1 MRPARTTAAGF
12 VLALIVGV
20 AGTAHAQMPESYR
33 QVQRAMLE
41 TERRMALAMADSM
54 PERYYREKATPTQRD
69 FAQQIAHAAGAVPM
83 IASQFLGGP
92 QPSLPDTAASY
103 ASRAGLR
110 TYINAAYDYGANLLR
125 TQSAAD
131 REATVQFFGSTMPK
145 WQVWDELHQHTI
157 WTLGQVVAN
166 FRAHGN
172 PPPPFLFF

>member
-1 MRPARTTAAGF
+1 MISRRTS
-12 VLALIVGV
+12 V
-20 AGTAHAQMPESYR
+20 AGTVLTLAVCAVASARAQMPESYR
-33 QVQRAMLE
+33 QVQLAALE
-41 TERRMALAMADSM
+41 TQRRMALAMADSM

-92 QPSLPDTAASY
+92 RPSLPDTAVSY

-110 TYINAAYDYGANLLR
+110 AYINAAYDYGAGLLR
-125 TQSAAD
+125 SQPAAD
-131 REATVQFFGSTMPK
+131 REATVQFFGSTIPK
-145 WQVWDELHQHTI
+145 WQVWDELHQHTM

-172 PPPPFLFF
+172 PPPAFLFF